1 MRAGKFIGTL
11 VLTVL
16 LAGCGDRYP
25 QESLKTELIL
35 NFSTPVDATLETKSM
50 ENGDSFHNLLV
61 LLVRDNVILHK
72 KTWSSDTYVADA
84 VVRVPLVEVGAYEV
98 YAYAN
103 YDETAWQQVTV
114 GSTELIAETGDSFN
128 PDRRLRGI
136 SATMPKPEEP
146 AAGHPMLLTGH
157 APVTVGVANN
167 VGTVKL
173 LRPVARLNVYI
184 NNLTPYT
191 VRLDRLIFN
200 NFFANQAFLMEK
212 TDDEG
217 LPVVPDGTALEALP
231 AYDETNPAEITVS
244 EVRECVYSTLLYE
257 MALPGGAPCRLYA
270 KVSLEKD
277 GTTPYPVREMGSTS
291 EGIALKRIDSQTG
304 QASLL
309 SAIWRN
315 QELNIE
321 INVYYKTVDSVVEFA
336 IESTYW
342 TQEGHLSTY
351 TYD

>member
-146 AAGHPMLLTGH
+146 AAPAEPA
-157 APVTVGVANN
+157 APEKPEAPAAPAEPAKPAEPDACFYVYPNDSREAGA
-167 VGTVKL
+167 GTPATELVIEGKVK
-173 LRPVARLNVYI
+173 
-184 NNLTPYT
+184 
-191 VRLDRLIFN
+191 
-200 NFFANQAFLMEK
+200 
-212 TDDEG
+212 
-217 LPVVPDGTALEALP
+217 GTKRIERIALP
-231 AYDETNPAEITVS
+231 SFGRNSSVNVEVTLGPEGTEAEFS
-244 EVRECVYSTLLYE
+244 KGKFY
-257 MALPGGAPCRLYA
+257 
-270 KVSLEKD
+270 
-277 GTTPYPVREMGSTS
+277 
-291 EGIALKRIDSQTG
+291 
-304 QASLL
+304 
-309 SAIWRN
+309 
-315 QELNIE
+315 
-321 INVYYKTVDSVVEFA
+321 
-336 IESTYW
+336 
-342 TQEGHLSTY
+342 
-351 TYD
+351 

>member
-1 MRAGKFIGTL
+1 MKAGKLIGMI

-16 LAGCGDRYP
+16 LAGCRDRYP
-25 QESLKTELIL
+25 QESLKTELVL
-35 NFSTPVDATLETKSM
+35 NFSTPVDAALETKTV
-50 ENGDSFHNLLV
+50 EDGDSFHNLLV

-72 KTWSSDTYVADA
+72 KTWSSDDYVADA

-103 YDETAWQQVTV
+103 YDETAWQQVTI
-114 GSTELIAETGDSFN
+114 GSTELVAETGSSFN

-157 APVTVGVANN
+157 AQVTVGVANN

-191 VRLDRLIFN
+191 VRLDRLVSN
-200 NFFANQAFLMEK
+200 NFFANQAFLIGKE
-212 TDDEG
+212 DEEG
-217 LPVVPDGTALEALP
+217 LPIIPGEASLEALP
-231 AYDETNPAEITVS
+231 PYDEANPAEITVT
-244 EVRECVYSTLLYE
+244 EIRERVYSTLLYE

-270 KVSLEKD
+270 KVSLEK
-277 GTTPYPVREMGSTS
+277 GEAPYPVREMGSAT

-309 SAIWRN
+309 TAIRRN
-315 QELNIE
+315 QELNVEMNI
-321 INVYYKTVDSVVEFA
+321 YYKTVDSTVEFW
-336 IESTYW
+336 IENTYW
-342 TQEGHLSTY
+342 TREGHVSTY